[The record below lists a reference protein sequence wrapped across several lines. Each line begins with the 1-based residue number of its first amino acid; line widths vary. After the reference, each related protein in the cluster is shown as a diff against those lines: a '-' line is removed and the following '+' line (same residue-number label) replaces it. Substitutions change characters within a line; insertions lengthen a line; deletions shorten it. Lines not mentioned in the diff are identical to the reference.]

1 MAKGVWIV
9 AEARDGAYR
18 KVSFEIASAARKL
31 ADELGDEVCAVL
43 CGSGIEGKAAELG
56 KYGVDKVYVA
66 DNPALEPYTTDA
78 HAAAVAKIV
87 KEKGPAILLLGASV
101 QGKDLAARLV
111 GKLATGLATDCTGLK
126 IEGGKLIA
134 VRPMYAGKCFGEV
147 AFEATPAMASL
158 RPNVFAIVENAKAGA
173 VEKFDPALD
182 AGQIKTKVAEIAKD
196 TSGKIELTEAN
207 IIVSGGR
214 GMKGPENYTMLEDLA
229 KVLGAAV
236 GASRAAV
243 DAGWRPADGPGRP
256 DGQDRVAEPL
266 HRLRYFRRH
275 SASGRHELLEV
286 HRRHQQG
293 PRGPHLPEGG
303 LRDRRRPLQGRAGSD
318 GSGEEDSCIRL
329 KSGAGLPQGP
339 APLHHL

>member
-9 AEARDGAYR
+9 AEVRDGAYR

-66 DNPALEPYTTDA
+66 DNAALEPYTTDA
-78 HAAAVAKIV
+78 HASAVAKIV
-87 KEKGPAILLLGASV
+87 KEKGPAILLLAASV

-111 GKLATGLATDCTGLK
+111 GKLATGLATDCTGLR
-126 IEGGKLIA
+126 IEGGKLVA

-147 AFEATPAMASL
+147 AFEAAPAMASL
-158 RPNVFAIVENAKAGA
+158 RPNVFPIAENAKAGA

-196 TSGKIELTEAN
+196 ASGKIELTEAN

-214 GMKGPENYTMLEDLA
+214 GMKGPENYNILEDLA

-243 DAGWRPADGPGRP
+243 DAGWRSATDQV
-256 DGQDRVAEPL
+256 GQTGKTVSPNLYIAC
-266 HRLRYFRRH
+266 
-275 SASGRHELLEV
+275 G
-286 HRRHQQG
+286 
-293 PRGPHLPEGG
+293 
-303 LRDRRRPLQGRAGSD
+303 
-318 GSGEEDSCIRL
+318 I
-329 KSGAGLPQGP
+329 SGAIQHLAGMSSSKYIVAINKDPE
-339 APLHHL
+339 APIFQRADYGIVDDLFKVVPEVTAAAKKILA

>member
-9 AEARDGAYR
+9 AEVRDGAYR

-66 DNPALEPYTTDA
+66 DNAALEPYTTDA
-78 HAAAVAKIV
+78 HAMAVAKIV
-87 KEKGPAILLLGASV
+87 KEKGPAILLLAASV

-126 IEGGKLIA
+126 IEGGKLVA

-147 AFEATPAMASL
+147 AFEAAPAMASL
-158 RPNVFAIVENAKAGA
+158 RPNVFPIAENAKACA

-196 TSGKIELTEAN
+196 ASGKIELTEAN

-214 GMKGPENYTMLEDLA
+214 GMKGPEGYGILEDLA

-243 DAGWRPADGPGRP
+243 DAGWRSATDQVGQTGKTVSPNLYIACGISGAIQHLAGMSSSKFIVAINKDPEAPIFQIADYGL
-256 DGQDRVAEPL
+256 VADL
-266 HRLRYFRRH
+266 
-275 SASGRHELLEV
+275 AKA
-286 HRRHQQG
+286 
-293 PRGPHLPEGG
+293 LPE
-303 LRDRRRPLQGRAGSD
+303 LRAKIKAS
-318 GSGEEDSCIRL
+318 
-329 KSGAGLPQGP
+329 K
-339 APLHHL
+339 